1 MKKLIFISL
10 LIVCNLSVAF
20 AQLKVANNSGRDLKI
35 TINGDTKTIAFKGV
49 SVFGVRVREV
59 SMDLVDLSTN
69 QKFYVTKKVSG
80 NGRVQIEP
88 SDCAV
93 IQTQTTTVV
102 SGQVYQPVQT
112 STQTTSVPSG
122 VKTGSI
128 SDLFGDVSASTGQAS
143 PQVAG
148 QITNQTTNQ
157 TTSQTTQ
164 TTLTTVNQP
173 LVQQVQY
180 QNLSRIKV
188 VYTGADRCKVFSN
201 IGGDEWQGLEFRGKV
216 TTDIKDNT
224 RNSYNLPVQAGK
236 DLQIGLV
243 FKPGEAINEYANV
256 RKRVNPGD
264 TVFYIN
270 EGDIKKMSFNKETG
284 ERPKMVVIVCL
295 CKEYDL
301 VFTNPEDPS
310 KRISL
315 SYGEKS
321 NAFNSPIGQFYLQ
334 ASPQKVSTKENQPTI
349 YLSEQVTEG
358 SGNIKITDQDVKR
371 CLDSPLK
378 GINLYWDG
386 K

>member
-1 MKKLIFISL
+1 MKKLIFICL
-10 LIVCNLSVAF
+10 LTVCSLSVAF
-20 AQLKVANNSGRDLKI
+20 AQLKVANNSGRDLKV
-35 TINGDTKTIAFKGV
+35 TINGDTKTIAFK
-49 SVFGVRVREV
+49 SVTTFGVRVREV
-59 SMDLVDLSTN
+59 NMDIVDLSNN
-69 QKFYVTKKVSG
+69 QKFYLTKKVSG
-80 NGRVQIEP
+80 NGRVQIES
-88 SDCAV
+88 SDLT
-93 IQTQTTTVV
+93 QTQTTTVV
-102 SGQVYQPVQT
+102 SSQVYNQPTQVV
-112 STQTTSVPSG
+112 STQTTSVPAG

-128 SDLFGDVSASTGQAS
+128 GNLFGDVSASTGQAS

-148 QITNQTTNQ
+148 QINI
-157 TTSQTTQ
+157 QTTQ
-164 TTLTTVNQP
+164 TTQTTAPIINQP
-173 LVQQVQY
+173 AQPQNQVY
-180 QNLSRIKV
+180 LSRIRV
-188 VYTGADRCKVFSN
+188 VYTGAERCKVFSN

-216 TTDIKDNT
+216 TADTKDNT
-224 RNSYNLPVQAGK
+224 RNSYFLPVQTGK
-236 DLQIGLV
+236 DLQVGLV

-270 EGDIKKMSFNKETG
+270 ESDIKKMSFNKETG
-284 ERPKMVVIVCL
+284 ERPKMIVIVCL

-321 NAFNSPIGQFYLQ
+321 NVFNSPIGQFYLQ